1 MYSQFTEAYRNHTM
15 TCDAQY
21 VSTGM
26 NGSYSKTEDVL
37 SIVIWA
43 SLSEAHTSGQAR
55 PTLVGCIARRMC
67 MYVCM
72 YVCMHT
78 CGHIE
83 NLN

>member
-1 MYSQFTEAYRNHTM
+1 
-15 TCDAQY
+15 
-21 VSTGM
+21 M